1 MKEFLH
7 YFFSAGS
14 EVEFENFTLPHLLL
28 ILVVAAVFL
37 LFFLSYLPWLIK
49 DRKVK
54 KAAQATAAQQ

>member
-14 EVEFENFTLPHLLL
+14 EVEFENFTLLHLLP

-37 LFFLSYLPWLIK
+37 LFFLSYLP
-49 DRKVK
+49 
-54 KAAQATAAQQ
+54 